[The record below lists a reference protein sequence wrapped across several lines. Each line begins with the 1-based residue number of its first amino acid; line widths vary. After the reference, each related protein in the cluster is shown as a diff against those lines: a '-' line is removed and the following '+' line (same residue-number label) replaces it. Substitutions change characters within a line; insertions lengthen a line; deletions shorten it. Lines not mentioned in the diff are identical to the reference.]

1 MGLEEHQ
8 PYTPKDVLPTS
19 QETLPTPEEIWSW
32 FWWNHIDFGGA
43 TSILTAFDVEGK
55 NVEAHQQVLAQQLQQ
70 DHPDLTISRHTRV
83 DPLLFVNLLTQVV
96 TPQELGTMA
105 TAINV
110 YRLQPTQLAILM
122 LETCCLRHEDIAD
135 RLKVSKKAI
144 ENHATHI
151 YDKMRIFQES
161 RSSGINQV
169 SAVVRG
175 IEQGLLPPRLVKVI
189 APDIQWHNLT
199 RRETEVAHLL
209 LSGTT
214 NGEMA
219 NQLFISLKTPDKHL
233 GNVYKKAGLKHEEA
247 NNHRLSV
254 AIHIILTQL
263 GFRPLAG
270 PLSPAPHAPLVVS
283 G

>member
-135 RLKVSKKAI
+135 R
-144 ENHATHI
+144 
-151 YDKMRIFQES
+151 
-161 RSSGINQV
+161 INFPRPYG
-169 SAVVRG
+169 RG
-175 IEQGLLPPRLVKVI
+175 I
-189 APDIQWHNLT
+189 
-199 RRETEVAHLL
+199 
-209 LSGTT
+209 S
-214 NGEMA
+214 
-219 NQLFISLKTPDKHL
+219 
-233 GNVYKKAGLKHEEA
+233 
-247 NNHRLSV
+247 
-254 AIHIILTQL
+254 
-263 GFRPLAG
+263 
-270 PLSPAPHAPLVVS
+270 
-283 G
+283 